1 MTNINSLNE
10 YRTKQLYQYLQG
22 CPIDDDFVKWV
33 AKLKREQVFNS
44 EINLYR
50 AFIVDKRPIK
60 LGETIDIPVKDNH
73 VFMATSDRLTNA
85 IYACS
90 SYNSDLF
97 RSLEDKIL
105 VCVEVINPYIL
116 LSMHQLLWCISQQP
130 YLIENTR
137 SSDSCRGIRLITN
150 EREYIVRSI
159 HCNGKPIKGK
169 VFKVIDDPDWLNK
182 RNTNGYRQ
190 LENLT

>member
-10 YRTKQLYQYLQG
+10 YRIKQLYQYLQG

-33 AKLKREQVFNS
+33 FKLKREQVCNPYF
-44 EINLYR
+44 NLYR
-50 AFIVDKRPIK
+50 AFILDKQVVK

-73 VFMATSDRLTNA
+73 MFMATSDRLTNA

-97 RSLEDKIL
+97 RTLEDKVL
-105 VCVEVINPYIL
+105 VCVKVINPYVL

-130 YLIENTR
+130 YLIKHTCN
-137 SSDSCRGIRLITN
+137 SDARRGIRLITN
-150 EREYIVRSI
+150 EREYIIRGI
-159 HCNGKPIKGK
+159 RCNGKPIKGK
-169 VFKVIDDPDWLNK
+169 VVKVINDPEWLNK

>member
-1 MTNINSLNE
+1 M
-10 YRTKQLYQYLQG
+10 Y
-22 CPIDDDFVKWV
+22 
-33 AKLKREQVFNS
+33 KLKREQVCKPY
-44 EINLYR
+44 INLYR
-50 AFIVDKRPIK
+50 AFILDKQVIK

-73 VFMATSDRLTNA
+73 MFMATSDRLTNA

-97 RSLEDKIL
+97 RILEDKIL
-105 VCVEVINPYIL
+105 VCVKVINPYVL

-130 YLIENTR
+130 YLIKHSCN
-137 SSDSCRGIRLITN
+137 SDASRGIRLITN
-150 EREYIVRSI
+150 ELEYIIRGI
-159 HCNGKPIKGK
+159 LCNGKPIKGK
-169 VFKVIDDPDWLNK
+169 VVKVITDTEWLNK